1 MHELF
6 KLVDVD
12 KKNILHFSILSKD
25 NLIIKSVL
33 DWLKPHRAVLTFL
46 LRGRDYKGN
55 TPFHL
60 ACQLGRL
67 EELTEEFVGLHSSQ
81 DLLMVNELDQTPF
94 HVAAKSG
101 SLRMLACLHARDQ
114 EKEDIFLINKNDID
128 QCTPL
133 HLAAMNT
140 VIFHHQSLLSHVVVQ
155 KPDSVEY
162 LLSAGADPKSLNS
175 YGQNPLCSAA
185 KEYIQPFLYHFYFP
199 NFDIY
204 LQSGDFASM
213 KLIVESNRHV
223 DINSVDINK
232 TTALHIAAREGHHL
246 IVDYLLTSGARVTMK
261 DYKNRTPLEMAIDKE
276 KKYELIEL

>member
-1 MHELF
+1 M
-6 KLVDVD
+6 VDVD
-12 KKNILHFSILSKD
+12 NKNILHISILSKD

-33 DWLKPHRAVLTFL
+33 DWLKPHRSLQTFL
-46 LRGRDYKGN
+46 LRGKDYKGN

-101 SLRMLACLHARDQ
+101 SLRILKCLHARDL

-140 VIFHHQSLLSHVVVQ
+140 VTFHQNISQFFVCLFRSPILLNIFCLLGPIPSLLTATARILCAVQ
-155 KPDSVEY
+155 QRNKISLY
-162 LLSAGADPKSLNS
+162 LIS
-175 YGQNPLCSAA
+175 
-185 KEYIQPFLYHFYFP
+185 YFP
-199 NFDIY
+199 NFDY
-204 LQSGDFASM
+204 LS
-213 KLIVESNRHV
+213 
-223 DINSVDINK
+223 SVRGLCFHEVNC
-232 TTALHIAAREGHHL
+232 
-246 IVDYLLTSGARVTMK
+246 
-261 DYKNRTPLEMAIDKE
+261 
-276 KKYELIEL
+276 